1 MDRLIAEQEDVI
13 NSIRRAVI
21 NFKKI
26 GQKNYT
32 PASTRNRLAI
42 LQEQWSRCQ
51 QLHAE
56 IKITASTQDRAT
68 LSYFL
73 DESFSVA
80 EQEYY
85 EASDLFS
92 EVLEKLVKPVAIST
106 LLLLIIPEL
115 PKFSGVYTEWSN
127 FRDLFESLVASNES
141 LSNVQRLHYLKS
153 SLTGQAQL
161 VIKNITIT
169 DANYEVAWT
178 ALKRRY
184 ENLRAIVAFYVNIIL
199 DVAPMKSDSVTELRR
214 VHDTINDSFAVL
226 CNMERSTINDF
237 MVTITARKLD
247 LRTRRDWEINLGS
260 TFEPPTFAN
269 LSDFLISRIVALDAA
284 NDMQDISLNKQS
296 RSGTTKALTSAVTT
310 AKCPSC
316 HESHALYQCTNF
328 KSLSTDKRKTLA
340 KQYQVCF
347 NCLHKG
353 HFPAKCPSH
362 NRCKRCQQKHH
373 TLLHDDAGYNTNKV
387 DESTNK
393 ANNSTAE
400 SSVSESISKSS
411 VSLKVSVD
419 QTVSLRKRSVL
430 MATARILVCTDAG
443 RKLCLRALID
453 TGSFEATFITE
464 RAAQA
469 LKVKRQKTHIQVSGL
484 DGQPSGVVQYN
495 TKLTL
500 KSCSSQEGSVVVT
513 ALILPNLTSYHPTNF
528 VNKNDYAHLQDL
540 HLADSNPSSR
550 ERIDVL
556 IGADIY
562 GLILLNGLRK
572 GTKDAPVA
580 QRTIF
585 GWILFGSCIKD
596 DNMNYKVTTS
606 LQCSITPSVDSLLRS
621 FWEVEELVLPSALS
635 SDDKICEQH
644 FVSTYTRLASGRYV
658 VRLPFKP
665 SCKKDLGESYY
676 LASKSL
682 DRLEHRLSRNV
693 KLSEAYQ
700 KFLHEYESLG
710 HMAPLTLSE
719 IAMKPNYYLPHHSVV
734 KESSTSPVRVVF
746 NASSASSNGVSLND
760 CLLTGPKLQTDLP
773 SIILRW
779 RMHRLVLVADI
790 AKMYRQIMI
799 HPDDTNYQRI
809 IWRPNPDQPVEH
821 YRLLT
826 ITYGMASAPFLAM
839 RVLQQLCADEGAQ
852 YPLATPILHDS
863 TYVDDIL
870 LGGDDVSTIQ
880 ETRKQLNSLL
890 QSGGFHLRKWTSN
903 YEELLRDIP
912 TVDRLDLNNVT
923 FSESFI
929 TKVLGV
935 AWNPT
940 SDSFNFNNS
949 LPTSPGSTKRCVLS
963 TIARFFD
970 PLGWITPIV
979 ISAKIF
985 MQELWIRR
993 VDSNSTLPGD
1003 LRDWWNSYYHSLFEL
1018 RHITIPRWTRQSS
1031 SDLGVEL
1038 HGFAD
1043 ASTRAYA
1050 AVVYIRILSSLDY
1063 FHTTLIISKSKV
1075 APIKTISIPRLELC
1089 AAVLLTRIIAFV
1101 QRILKS
1107 PETPVYC
1114 WSDSMITL
1122 AWIKQ
1127 HPSSWKT
1134 FIANRVSEIQTSLP
1148 QAKWRYINSANNPAD
1163 CASRGRYFDPEIRA
1177 IKHNNCLSKSSKLKN
1192 LNPFIDNKGIL
1203 RVGGRLNHASL
1214 TYDEKHPIILPR
1226 HRLSEL
1232 IVDQIHKQTL
1242 HGGPQLTLRVLRQKF
1257 WILNARNLVKGHI
1270 HRCIPCTR
1278 QRAVVTSQIMSD
1290 LPSNRVN
1297 PSRSFQHSGVD
1308 YAGPIQILT
1317 KVGRGQKPFKAYI
1330 AVFICLATRAIHLEL
1345 VHNYSSEGF
1354 IAAFRRFT
1362 ARRGI
1367 PSTLLSDNGTN
1378 FYGAERELSHTFKSL
1393 SRNPDL
1399 IAYFANDRIEW
1410 KFIPPSA
1417 PHFGG
1422 IWEAGVKSVKHH
1434 LRRVVGTHTLSIE
1447 EFVTLLTQIEA
1458 CLNSRPIAPL
1468 SDDPSDLTSLTP
1480 GHFLVGG
1487 PLVTIPEESLLDLKE
1502 TRLNRWQRVQRM
1514 YEQFWRIWSK
1524 DYLHSL
1530 QQRHKWQYTQVNL
1543 KPNEIVLVRNDL
1555 LPPSKWEL
1563 GRVMSTYPDDS
1574 GQHSS
1579 FISLINCVILQA
1591 LTISFSIKLTVNNRR
1606 TFMYE
1611 ASGMFGTCS

>member
-32 PASTRNRLAI
+32 TASTRNRLAI

-92 EVLEKLVKPVAIST
+92 EVLVKLVKPVAIST
-106 LLLLIIPEL
+106 AAINNSGQSECNTLSILLPRIEL

-184 ENLRAIVAFYVNIIL
+184 ENLRAIVASYVNIIL

-237 MVTITARKLD
+237 MVTITA
-247 LRTRRDWEINLGS
+247 
-260 TFEPPTFAN
+260 
-269 LSDFLISRIVALDAA
+269 
-284 NDMQDISLNKQS
+284 
-296 RSGTTKALTSAVTT
+296 
-310 AKCPSC
+310 
-316 HESHALYQCTNF
+316 H
-328 KSLSTDKRKTLA
+328 KRKALA

-362 NRCKRCQQKHH
+362 NRCKRCQRKHH

-453 TGSFEATFITE
+453 TGSEATFITE

-484 DGQPSGVVQYN
+484 GGQPSSVVQYN

-513 ALILPNLTSYHPTNF
+513 ALVLPNLTSF
-528 VNKNDYAHLQDL
+528 AFSG
-540 HLADSNPSSR
+540 SNPSSR

-821 YRLLT
+821 YRLLI
-826 ITYGMASAPFLAM
+826 ITYGMASVPFLAM

-852 YPLATPILHDS
+852 YPLATPILRDS

-993 VDSNSTLPGD
+993 VDWNSTLPGD

-1031 SDLGVEL
+1031 SDLEVKL
-1038 HGFAD
+1038 HEFAD

-1163 CASRGRYFDPEIRA
+1163 CASR
-1177 IKHNNCLSKSSKLKN
+1177 
-1192 LNPFIDNKGIL
+1192 
-1203 RVGGRLNHASL
+1203 
-1214 TYDEKHPIILPR
+1214 
-1226 HRLSEL
+1226 
-1232 IVDQIHKQTL
+1232 
-1242 HGGPQLTLRVLRQKF
+1242 
-1257 WILNARNLVKGHI
+1257 
-1270 HRCIPCTR
+1270 
-1278 QRAVVTSQIMSD
+1278 
-1290 LPSNRVN
+1290 
-1297 PSRSFQHSGVD
+1297 
-1308 YAGPIQILT
+1308 
-1317 KVGRGQKPFKAYI
+1317 
-1330 AVFICLATRAIHLEL
+1330 ATRAIHLEL
-1345 VHNYSSEGF
+1345 VRNYSSEGF

-1378 FYGAERELSHTFKSL
+1378 FHGAERELSHTFKSL

-1399 IAYFANDRIEW
+1399 TAYFANDRIEW

-1417 PHFGG
+1417 LHFGG

-1447 EFVTLLTQIEA
+1447 ELVTLLTQIEA

-1563 GRVMSTYPDDS
+1563 DRVMSTYPDDS
-1574 GQHSS
+1574 GQVRVVEVKTVNGIYKRPIIKLCRLPVDT
-1579 FISLINCVILQA
+1579 ISLEKKTN
-1591 LTISFSIKLTVNNRR
+1591 
-1606 TFMYE
+1606 
-1611 ASGMFGTCS
+1611 